1 MIILYTTHC
10 PKCKII
16 ETKLT
21 KKGIPFEI
29 NDNVDEMI
37 KLGFKFAPMLYVN
50 GEYLDFAKANNWI
63 NQQGGNQ

>member
-1 MIILYTTHC
+1 MITLYTTHC
-10 PKCKII
+10 PKCRVI

-29 NDNVDEMI
+29 NDNVDEML
-37 KLGFKFAPMLYVN
+37 KLGFKFAPVLCVN
-50 GEYLDFAKANNWI
+50 GEYLYFTKANNWI

>member
-10 PKCKII
+10 PKCRVI

-21 KKGIPFEI
+21 KKGIAFET

-37 KLGFKFAPMLYVN
+37 KLGFKFAPILYVD
-50 GEYLDFAKANNWI
+50 GQYLDFVQANNWI
-63 NQQGGNQ
+63 NQQGGNK